1 MSLPSVLDIWK
12 VETTLE
18 DVEIS
23 SLIAGLTKLAPN
35 VSEPNL
41 CLVDSARQEVFAEIT
56 WRMAEQLEK
65 SQRDAERISAILSE
79 GKDLPLK
86 RFAFK
91 KVHRRLDKLQVPS
104 VHLPLDTYL

>member
-1 MSLPSVLDIWK
+1 
-12 VETTLE
+12 
-18 DVEIS
+18 
-23 SLIAGLTKLAPN
+23 
-35 VSEPNL
+35 
-41 CLVDSARQEVFAEIT
+41 
-56 WRMAEQLEK
+56 MAEQLEK